1 MSRLI
6 DANALI
12 EFFGRPE
19 DDRDRSINHIID
31 KAPTIDAV
39 EVVRCRDCAH
49 SSEIKG
55 TPENWYYVD
64 RVMHCKELRGTVSDD
79 GISAVWRDGYCD
91 DGKRKEE
98 HNGKDD

>member
-1 MSRLI
+1 MARLI

-39 EVVRCRDCAH
+39 EVVRCKDCA
-49 SSEIKG
+49 S
-55 TPENWYYVD
+55 
-64 RVMHCKELRGTVSDD
+64 RGTVECPLGYAVEW
-79 GISAVWRDGYCD
+79 GIGNDFPADEDFCSYAI
-91 DGKRKEE
+91 RKEE